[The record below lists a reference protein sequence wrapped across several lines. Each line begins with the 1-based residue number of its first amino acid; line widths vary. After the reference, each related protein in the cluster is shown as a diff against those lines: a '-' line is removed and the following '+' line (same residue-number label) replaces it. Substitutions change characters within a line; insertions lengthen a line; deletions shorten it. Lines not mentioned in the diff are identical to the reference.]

1 MRNAFLGIDTSCYR
15 TSAALYFEDGSFK
28 SVRRL
33 LDTPSGSLGLR
44 QSDAV
49 FMHIKNLPEILSELF
64 SEKVSLKAVGVSVSP
79 TEEEGSYMPVFLSG
93 IMSAVSVSS
102 ALNIPIYRFSHQMGH
117 IRAALIGKEI
127 PSFPFLAFHIS
138 GGTTEC
144 VEVNEGFKC
153 HKLASSLDLKAGQ
166 AIDRIGV
173 KMGFP
178 FPAGAY
184 LEKEAQ
190 KSSREFKIKPYMKN
204 GCPSLSGLQNKAEK
218 MINEGESNAD
228 TARFVFQFIGQAV
241 CEMRKSFPS
250 YKTVVYSG
258 GVTEN
263 SIIREMLSGFG
274 SIFADDGL
282 SGDNA
287 VGIAALAGDEYGKN
301 TYLGN
306 TTE

>member
-15 TSAALYFEDGSFK
+15 TSVALYFEDGSFR
-28 SVRRL
+28 SVRKL
-33 LDTPSGSLGLR
+33 LETPEGSLGLR

-49 FMHIKNLPEILSELF
+49 FMHIKNLPELFSELF
-64 SEKVSLKAVGVSVSP
+64 SEDVSLKAVGVSVSP
-79 TEEEGSYMPVFLSG
+79 TEETGSYMPVFLAG
-93 IMSAVSVSS
+93 ITSAVSVSS
-102 ALNIPIYRFSHQMGH
+102 ALNVPIYRFSHQMGH
-117 IRAALIGKEI
+117 IRAALVGKKI
-127 PSFPFLAFHIS
+127 PLFPFLAFHVS

-153 HKLASSLDLKAGQ
+153 KPLASSLDLKAGQ

-173 KMGFP
+173 KMGYP

-184 LEKEAQ
+184 LEREAL
-190 KSSREFKIKPYMKN
+190 KSSRNFKIKPYMKN
-204 GCPSLSGLQNKAEK
+204 GCPSLSGLQNQAEK
-218 MINEGESNAD
+218 MIKEGETNAD

-241 CEMRKSFPS
+241 MEMRNSFPS
-250 YKTVVYSG
+250 YETVIYSG

-263 SIIREMLSGFG
+263 SIIRKMLSSEG
-274 SIFADDGL
+274 SFFADDGL

-287 VGIAALAGDEYGKN
+287 VGIAALAGDEYGKIA
-301 TYLGN
+301 YLGN

>member
-15 TSAALYFEDGSFK
+15 TSAALVFEDGEFR
-28 SVRRL
+28 SVRKL
-33 LDTPSGSLGLR
+33 LETETGSIGLR

-64 SEKVSLKAVGVSVSP
+64 FEEVSLKAVGVSVSP
-79 TEEEGSYMPVFLSG
+79 TEEEGSYMPVFLAG
-93 IMSAVSVSS
+93 VASAVSVSS

-117 IRAALIGKEI
+117 IRAALMGKEI
-127 PSFPFLAFHIS
+127 PDFPFLAFHIS

-153 HKLASSLDLKAGQ
+153 HRLASSLDLKAGQ

-178 FPAGAY
+178 FPAGAF
-184 LEKEAQ
+184 LEKEAL
-190 KSSREFKIKPYMKN
+190 KSSKDFKIKPYMKD

-218 MINEGESNAD
+218 MMRDGEENAD
-228 TARFVFQFIGQAV
+228 TARFVFQFIGSAV
-241 CEMRKSFPS
+241 SEMRKNFLN

-263 SIIREMLSGFG
+263 SIIREMLKEKG
-274 SIFADDGL
+274 SIFADGEL